1 MKLPDRLLVDSRTF
15 GCFSALFL
23 SGVFVVGCVSLS
35 KPANVSKNCPT
46 SSAPTCTGDP
56 NRIVDAA
63 KDGTVDNASSDLPYG
78 PEVPVV
84 KPDAGPE
91 VSPSE
96 PDTAPDQADSATVNN
111 DTKGGDA
118 RDLSDGTDTA
128 PPPSDL
134 PADKVSG
141 TEPGPESQGAEP
153 GAEPSS
159 GPEPGPEPGRESGPE
174 SGPEPAPEPPR
185 DGSATDGSSAACANA
200 TPLTGGNGSTGGFG
214 TTNAF
219 CFVTCDSMQYGW
231 GCDSFTEATR
241 TVTVNGTSVT
251 CGGTL
256 PAKKSGYYYFAIAA
270 GGHTWDA
277 IHWSGTAATS
287 CPAPAGGFSP

>member
-1 MKLPDRLLVDSRTF
+1 MPRTARPTIRATTCRTVQKCPSSSPTPVPRFRLPSRTP
-15 GCFSALFL
+15 LPI
-23 SGVFVVGCVSLS
+23 
-35 KPANVSKNCPT
+35 KPIRPRSIMTPPA
-46 SSAPTCTGDP
+46 
-56 NRIVDAA
+56 
-63 KDGTVDNASSDLPYG
+63 GTL
-78 PEVPVV
+78 EI
-84 KPDAGPE
+84 
-91 VSPSE
+91 
-96 PDTAPDQADSATVNN
+96 
-111 DTKGGDA
+111 
-118 RDLSDGTDTA
+118 LSDGTDTA
-128 PPPSDL
+128 PAPPDL
-134 PADKVSG
+134 PADKVSAA
-141 TEPGPESQGAEP
+141 EPGPEPQGAEP

-185 DGSATDGSSAACANA
+185 DGSVADGSSAACANA
-200 TPLTGGNGSTGGFG
+200 TPLTGGNASTGSFG

-241 TVTVNGTSVT
+241 TVAVNGTSVT

-256 PAKKSGYYYFAIAA
+256 PARKSGYYYFEIAA